1 MQFLYDYYERFV
13 DQGRGIGLYISNR
26 KAINSKYKSMAL
38 SDEPQC
44 LLLHFNMSGFLS
56 FTHVYATLLGKHSLK
71 KEKILTSL
79 LLFFK
84 YFGLKLCV

>member
-1 MQFLYDYYERFV
+1 
-13 DQGRGIGLYISNR
+13 
-26 KAINSKYKSMAL
+26 MAL

-84 YFGLKLCV
+84 YFGLKLCVWGREREKSGMCMHSSMNR